1 MPPAP
6 SMQPY
11 ADKYDPSVFPLRTVL
26 VLLVGSIGASY
37 WLVPR
42 QDQLVERLF
51 LDKQYQRMAEALKSG
66 LQDSSKFKVSDM
78 RLMTAEQLTTLSH
91 LLRLTPREQLAMI
104 FQDSRPPKYDQF
116 VHGLVLG
123 AVRYVDVIQ
132 PKDAWQMIQPHL
144 LRLAPTQQI
153 EVAQLLAANSHAVGQ
168 PALAASI
175 LHPVVRLAEAEWG
188 LERDLALAYRWSAQT
203 KKGVVELRQWLQ
215 SRRTNL
221 SAEDLSSGLKLGHA
235 MAVEAGEPSLALD
248 FALESLARFGA
259 DEAVPEHEME
269 EAHSLA
275 IQCARTADVLPWLQ
289 RYVAQLPLVKIDWQ
303 NLTDPASHQSADFD
317 GSKKWIHQLAQIC
330 DWSSQFD
337 VAYDYHLR
345 LAAMGEIESLDRCLA
360 LSSFLGRDDETAQL
374 LEAVRPFEARPESQI
389 FLARALAGLGRDVDS
404 KPLFESWLAAHP
416 EDREARFD
424 YACLIE
430 DMGDE
435 PGAMRAFEE
444 LVKRHPQDV
453 PGVKKLA
460 EAYTREN
467 RFADALRLYAGL
479 SGDAHD
485 LHTLE
490 NYAMLAE
497 SLEDHEQLV
506 RALELKLAAGD
517 EVTVETYSNLAEAA
531 SRLSDPMRSVE
542 ILRSGLA
549 RLPESV
555 LLRVSLAS
563 AFADASDVSQ
573 AIVTLTEKPAL
584 RENLEAIALILSLA
598 KDSRD
603 PEKILAFIG
612 TSAEKREGLTAANLL
627 DLAVLYRMCGQ
638 SEKSERVFA
647 SVIEDASH
655 AVMIAEARF
664 DVGDYDTAERL
675 MSAHMA
681 RRPRAV
687 ASEWIFYGEIFE
699 ALGRAD
705 DARRAFDYS
714 LALLTADLPG
724 TAFSPPTGAAVSP
737 NR

>member
-203 KKGVVELRQWLQ
+203 KKGAVELRQWLQ

-259 DEAVPEHEME
+259 DEAVPEQEME
-269 EAHSLA
+269 AAHSLA

-289 RYVAQLPLVKIDWQ
+289 RYVAQLPLVKID
-303 NLTDPASHQSADFD
+303 
-317 GSKKWIHQLAQIC
+317 
-330 DWSSQFD
+330 
-337 VAYDYHLR
+337 
-345 LAAMGEIESLDRCLA
+345 
-360 LSSFLGRDDETAQL
+360 
-374 LEAVRPFEARPESQI
+374 
-389 FLARALAGLGRDVDS
+389 
-404 KPLFESWLAAHP
+404 
-416 EDREARFD
+416 
-424 YACLIE
+424 
-430 DMGDE
+430 
-435 PGAMRAFEE
+435 
-444 LVKRHPQDV
+444 
-453 PGVKKLA
+453 
-460 EAYTREN
+460 
-467 RFADALRLYAGL
+467 
-479 SGDAHD
+479 
-485 LHTLE
+485 
-490 NYAMLAE
+490 
-497 SLEDHEQLV
+497 
-506 RALELKLAAGD
+506 
-517 EVTVETYSNLAEAA
+517 
-531 SRLSDPMRSVE
+531 
-542 ILRSGLA
+542 
-549 RLPESV
+549 
-555 LLRVSLAS
+555 
-563 AFADASDVSQ
+563 
-573 AIVTLTEKPAL
+573 
-584 RENLEAIALILSLA
+584 
-598 KDSRD
+598 
-603 PEKILAFIG
+603 
-612 TSAEKREGLTAANLL
+612 
-627 DLAVLYRMCGQ
+627 
-638 SEKSERVFA
+638 
-647 SVIEDASH
+647 
-655 AVMIAEARF
+655 
-664 DVGDYDTAERL
+664 
-675 MSAHMA
+675 
-681 RRPRAV
+681 
-687 ASEWIFYGEIFE
+687 
-699 ALGRAD
+699 
-705 DARRAFDYS
+705 
-714 LALLTADLPG
+714 
-724 TAFSPPTGAAVSP
+724 
-737 NR
+737 

>member
-153 EVAQLLAANSHAVGQ
+153 EVAQLLAANAHAVGQ
-168 PALAASI
+168 PAMAATI
-175 LHPVVRLAEAEWG
+175 LHPVVRLSEADWT
-188 LERDLALAYRWSAQT
+188 LQRDLALAYRWSGQT
-203 KKGVVELRQWLQ
+203 QKGARELSQWLK
-215 SRRTNL
+215 SRGSKL
-221 SAEDLSSGLKLGHA
+221 SDEDLHKGLALGHA
-235 MAVEAGEPSLALD
+235 MAIEAGDPSLALN
-248 FALESLARFGA
+248 FALESLSRLRA
-259 DEAVPEHEME
+259 DESVPEQELTA
-269 EAHSLA
+269 AHDLA
-275 IQCARTADVLPWLQ
+275 MQCARTADVLPWLQ
-289 RYVAQLPLVKIDWQ
+289 RYVAQLPLVKLNWQ
-303 NLTDPASHQSADFD
+303 DLAEPETQRSADFA
-317 GSKKWIHQLAQIC
+317 GNKKWIHQLAQIC

-337 VAYDYHLR
+337 LAFDHHLR
-345 LAAMGEIESLDRCLA
+345 LAAMGEIDSLDRCLA
-360 LSSFLGRDDETAQL
+360 LSSFLGRDEETAQL
-374 LEAVRPFEARPESQI
+374 LETVRPFEERPESQI

-435 PGAMRAFEE
+435 SGAMRAFEE
-444 LVKRHPQDV
+444 LVKRHPHDV

-479 SGDAHD
+479 AGEAHD

-506 RALELKLAAGD
+506 RALELKLATGE
-517 EVTVETYSNLAEAA
+517 EVSVETYSNLAEAA
-531 SRLSDPMRSVE
+531 SHLTDPMRSVE
-542 ILRSGLA
+542 ILRSGLG

-563 AFADASDVSQ
+563 AFADAGDVNQ
-573 AIVTLTEKPAL
+573 AIATLVEKPAL

-603 PEKILAFIG
+603 PEKILTFVGNA
-612 TSAEKREGLTAANLL
+612 AEKREGLTAANLL
-627 DLAVLYRMCGQ
+627 DLAVLYRMCGEP
-638 SEKSERVFA
+638 EKSERVFA

-664 DVGDYDTAERL
+664 DVGDYETAERL

-699 ALGRAD
+699 ALGRTD

-724 TAFSPPTGAAVSP
+724 TAFTPPTGAAVTP